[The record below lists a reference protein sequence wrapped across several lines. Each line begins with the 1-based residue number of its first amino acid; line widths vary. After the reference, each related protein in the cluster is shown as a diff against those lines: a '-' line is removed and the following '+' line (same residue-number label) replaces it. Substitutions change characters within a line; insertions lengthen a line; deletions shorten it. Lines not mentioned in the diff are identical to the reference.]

1 MLLPDTMLCTQQE
14 FFGGISIFTREQ
26 FERVNGYGVNFWG
39 WGREDDNMRFRLM
52 QHGMFPPEVPD
63 VPKKSKRFYF
73 EHQRHRK
80 ALEVLPFVVHFP
92 PETHRLSQ
100 YGCDTPSDQP
110 CWLADTKSSFFFF
123 LQLTSLAG
131 IFYQYP
137 FTHYTQTHK
146 AGMILT
152 LL

>member
-1 MLLPDTMLCTQQE
+1 MSLRRASASTSSIKGTERPLRYCPSLCT
-14 FFGGISIFTREQ
+14 FHLKLTDCHNMAVIHRVISH
-26 FERVNGYGVNFWG
+26 VG
-39 WGREDDNMRFRLM
+39 WQKL
-52 QHGMFPPEVPD
+52 
-63 VPKKSKRFYF
+63 
-73 EHQRHRK
+73 
-80 ALEVLPFVVHFP
+80 
-92 PETHRLSQ
+92 
-100 YGCDTPSDQP
+100 
-110 CWLADTKSSFFFF
+110 TKSSFFFF